1 MEQSRGQWCHMSTRA
16 AWVTVPAALILALT
30 VLIEEE
36 EEEGVHDGDKDPS
49 PEGDAAGW
57 PGRG

>member
-1 MEQSRGQWCHMSTRA
+1 MGTRA
-16 AWVTVPAALILALT
+16 AWVTVPPTRILALT

-36 EEEGVHDGDKDPS
+36 EEEGVHDGDKDPT

-57 PGRG
+57 PGQD